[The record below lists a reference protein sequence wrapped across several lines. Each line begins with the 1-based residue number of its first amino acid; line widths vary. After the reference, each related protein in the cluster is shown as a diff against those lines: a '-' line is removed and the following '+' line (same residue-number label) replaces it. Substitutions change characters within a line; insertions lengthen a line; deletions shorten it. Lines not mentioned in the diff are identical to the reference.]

1 MTLMDET
8 RENRTQAQRL
18 VLAQMMEMIEIA
30 RANAIRERNEP
41 FRKTEPL
48 PLFKPQSVAERTTF
62 IRTELEKL
70 TAWYGEM
77 SGFAYAMSAVLE
89 KLDTASVSELEVAL
103 QEVRQQWLDDVAEDP
118 GDEREL
124 QVDPSVRVDAASLLI
139 DSIRRERRKP
149 TRQER
154 QMIHQ
159 AYEALAQGAR
169 VTLPYKPMPVPGYGV
184 TQTHM
189 SVTDPGEG
197 HILGTTTRE
206 EFMRGIYVH
215 VEHLERGHQDRS
227 AVESYRIPSVLNV
240 AKVRMHT
247 GTRAPVTSFIGRP
260 LFDSGRFHLDLWKVV
275 HTMAAAASAMFQQGV
290 AECKFAME
298 RMTAS
303 QIIEFMRSIRT
314 NVLRNP
320 RTQYLS
326 AAFNLNTPI
335 VDDRDGQERRVT
347 ERREIGLLG
356 IELVKAGGF
365 DKVTWDGSADT
376 YPSVPV
382 MEQISH
388 ATAVELVHRAHERGL
403 LTYFSAGFRLPQ
415 IAAAVYAG
423 VDGVGIGGAQILR
436 YMDSD
441 TGFHGPFQPE
451 NIPAILAV
459 RDEAARSPLGRAAA
473 LLARLDWLSAQG
485 NLTDAQ
491 EQLRQELFQ
500 ALCRKEVE
508 ALLEA
513 EPLRSAA

>member
-1 MTLMDET
+1 MTVINEM
-8 RENRTQAQRL
+8 RESRTQAQRL
-18 VLAQMMEMIEIA
+18 VLAQMMEMIEIV
-30 RANAIRERNEP
+30 RADAIRSRHEP
-41 FRKTEPL
+41 FRKTEAI
-48 PLFKPQSVAERTTF
+48 PLFKPQSVAERTVYV
-62 IRTELEKL
+62 RTELEKL
-70 TAWYGEM
+70 AAEFVELT
-77 SGFAYAMSAVLE
+77 GFARAMNEVLQRI
-89 KLDTASVSELEVAL
+89 DTSSVIELEEDL
-103 QEVRQQWLDDVAEDP
+103 QDVRQQWVDDVAEET
-118 GDEREL
+118 GDTREL
-124 QVDPSVRVDAASLLI
+124 EVDPSVRVDAASVLI
-139 DSIRRERRKP
+139 DTLRRERRKP
-149 TRQER
+149 TPQER
-154 QMIHQ
+154 RVIHQ

-169 VTLPYKPMPVPGYGV
+169 LTLPYKPMPLPGHSV

-197 HILGTTTRE
+197 HVLGTTTRE
-206 EFMRGIYVH
+206 EYMRGVIVH

-240 AKVRMHT
+240 AKVRMHV
-247 GTRAPVTSFIGRP
+247 GPRAPVTSFIGRP

-303 QIIEFMRSIRT
+303 QIVEFMRCLRS

-335 VDDRDGQERRVT
+335 VDDRGGVERRVT

-356 IELVKAGGF
+356 IELVKEGGF

-376 YPSVPV
+376 YPSIPV

-415 IAAAVYAG
+415 IAAAVHAG

-436 YMDSD
+436 YMDSE

-451 NIPAILAV
+451 NIPAILAA

-473 LLARLDWLSAQG
+473 LLARLDWLSSQG

-491 EQLRQELFQ
+491 EQLRTELFE

-508 ALLEA
+508 ALIEA
-513 EPLRSAA
+513 APKQSAA

>member
-1 MTLMDET
+1 MTVMNELRDT
-8 RENRTQAQRL
+8 RTQTQRL

-30 RANAIRERNEP
+30 RASAIRARHEP

-48 PLFKPQSVAERTTF
+48 PLFKPQSIAERTAYIRSELGKLSAQYGELSDFAQAMGAVLQQVDTF
-62 IRTELEKL
+62 SAAELE
-70 TAWYGEM
+70 E
-77 SGFAYAMSAVLE
+77 
-89 KLDTASVSELEVAL
+89 ELQDL
-103 QEVRQQWLDDVAEDP
+103 RRQWIDDVAEDT

-124 QVDPSVRVDAASLLI
+124 EVDASVRVDAASVLI
-139 DSIRRERRKP
+139 DSIRRERRMP
-149 TRQER
+149 THRER
-154 QMIHQ
+154 RTIHQ

-169 VTLPYKPMPVPGYGV
+169 LTLPYKPMPLPGKGT
-184 TQTHM
+184 TQTYM

-197 HILGTTTRE
+197 HVLGTSTDE
-206 EFMRGIYVH
+206 DYMRGVIVH
-215 VEHLERGHQDRS
+215 VEHLERGHEDRS
-227 AVESYRIPSVLNV
+227 SVESYRIPSVLNV
-240 AKVRMHT
+240 AKVRMHV
-247 GTRAPVTSFIGRP
+247 GPRAPVTSFIGRP

-303 QIIEFMRSIRT
+303 QIIEFMRSLRS

-335 VDDRDGQERRVT
+335 VDDRGGGERRVT

-356 IELVKAGGF
+356 IELVKEGGF

-376 YPSVPV
+376 YPSIPV

-415 IAAAVYAG
+415 IAAAVHVG

-441 TGFHGPFQPE
+441 TGYHGPFQPE
-451 NIPAILAV
+451 NIPAILAA
-459 RDEAARSPLGRAAA
+459 RDEAAQSPLGRAAA
-473 LLARLDWLSAQG
+473 LLARLDWASSQG
-485 NLTDAQ
+485 HLTDAQ
-491 EQLRQELFQ
+491 ERMREELFE

-508 ALLEA
+508 GLIGAA
-513 EPLRSAA
+513 PMQSAA

>member
-1 MTLMDET
+1 
-8 RENRTQAQRL
+8 
-18 VLAQMMEMIEIA
+18 
-30 RANAIRERNEP
+30 
-41 FRKTEPL
+41 
-48 PLFKPQSVAERTTF
+48 
-62 IRTELEKL
+62 
-70 TAWYGEM
+70 
-77 SGFAYAMSAVLE
+77 
-89 KLDTASVSELEVAL
+89 
-103 QEVRQQWLDDVAEDP
+103 
-118 GDEREL
+118 
-124 QVDPSVRVDAASLLI
+124 
-139 DSIRRERRKP
+139 
-149 TRQER
+149 
-154 QMIHQ
+154 
-159 AYEALAQGAR
+159 
-169 VTLPYKPMPVPGYGV
+169 
-184 TQTHM
+184 
-189 SVTDPGEG
+189 
-197 HILGTTTRE
+197 
-206 EFMRGIYVH
+206 

-303 QIIEFMRSIRT
+303 QIIEFMRCIRT

-382 MEQISH
+382 MEQIPH

-451 NIPAILAV
+451 NIPAILAA

-491 EQLRQELFQ
+491 ERLREELFQ

>member
-1 MTLMDET
+1 MTAMNEMRD
-8 RENRTQAQRL
+8 NRTQAQRL
-18 VLAQMMEMIEIA
+18 VLAQMMEMIEIV
-30 RANAIRERNEP
+30 RAEAIRARHEP
-41 FRKTEPL
+41 FRKTEAI
-48 PLFKPQSVAERTTF
+48 PLFKPQSVAER
-62 IRTELEKL
+62 ISYVRAELEKL
-70 TAWYGEM
+70 AFEFVELT
-77 SGFAYAMSAVLE
+77 GFAQAMNAVLE
-89 KLDTASVSELEVAL
+89 RIDTASVIALEEAL
-103 QEVRQQWLDDVAEDP
+103 QDVRQQWIDDIAEAT
-118 GDEREL
+118 GDTREL
-124 QVDPSVRVDAASLLI
+124 EVDPSVRVDAASVLI
-139 DSIRRERRKP
+139 DSLRREHRKP
-149 TRQER
+149 TPQER
-154 QMIHQ
+154 RVLHQ
-159 AYEALAQGAR
+159 AYELLAQGAR
-169 VTLPYKPMPVPGYGV
+169 MTLPYKPMPLPGLGV

-197 HILGTTTRE
+197 HVLGTTTRE
-206 EFMRGIYVH
+206 EYMRGVIVH

-240 AKVRMHT
+240 AKTRMHV

-298 RMTAS
+298 RMTAT
-303 QIIEFMRSIRT
+303 QIIEFMRCLRS

-335 VDDRDGQERRVT
+335 VDDRGGVERRVT

-356 IELVKAGGF
+356 IELVKEGGF

-382 MEQISH
+382 MEQIPH

-415 IAAAVYAG
+415 IAAAVHAG

-436 YMDSD
+436 YMDSE
-441 TGFHGPFQPE
+441 TGYHGPFQPE
-451 NIPAILAV
+451 NIPSILAA

-473 LLARLDWLSAQG
+473 LLARMDWLSSQG
-485 NLTDAQ
+485 RLTDAQ
-491 EQLRQELFQ
+491 EQFRNELFE
-500 ALCRKEVE
+500 ALCRKDVD

-513 EPLRSAA
+513 APQQSAA

>member
-1 MTLMDET
+1 MTVLNEMRD
-8 RENRTQAQRL
+8 RTQAQRL
-18 VLAQMMEMIEIA
+18 LLAQMMEMIEIV
-30 RANAIRERNEP
+30 RGDAIRSRPGP
-41 FRKTEPL
+41 FRKTEAI
-48 PLFKPQSVAERTTF
+48 PLFKPQSVSERTTYVL
-62 IRTELEKL
+62 TELEKL
-70 TAWYGEM
+70 SAEHAEL
-77 SGFAYAMSAVLE
+77 SGFCLAMNQVVQR
-89 KLDTASVSELEVAL
+89 LDTSSVIQLEEDL
-103 QEVRQQWLDDVAEDP
+103 QDLRVQWLDDVAEDS
-118 GDEREL
+118 GDTRALE
-124 QVDPSVRVDAASLLI
+124 VDPAVRVYSAILLI
-139 DSIRRERRKP
+139 DSLRRECRKP
-149 TRQER
+149 TPQER
-154 QMIHQ
+154 RTVHQ
-159 AYEALAQGAR
+159 AYEALAQGALP
-169 VTLPYKPMPVPGYGV
+169 TLPYQPMPLPGHGV

-197 HILGTTTRE
+197 HVHGTTTRE
-206 EFMRGIYVH
+206 DYMRGVIVH

-240 AKVRMHT
+240 AKVRMHV
-247 GTRAPVTSFIGRP
+247 GGRAPVTSFIGRP

-303 QIIEFMRSIRT
+303 QIVEFMRCLRS

-335 VDDRDGQERRVT
+335 VDDRHGTERRVT

-356 IELVKAGGF
+356 IELVKEGGF

-382 MEQISH
+382 MEQIPH

-415 IAAAVYAG
+415 IAAAVYSG

-436 YMDSD
+436 YMDSE

-451 NIPAILAV
+451 NIPSILAA

-473 LLARLDWLSAQG
+473 LLARLDWMASQGRLAESQEGLRAQ
-485 NLTDAQ
+485 LY
-491 EQLRQELFQ
+491 E
-500 ALCRKEVE
+500 ALCRKDVE
-508 ALLEA
+508 ALIGTAPMEA
-513 EPLRSAA
+513 AA

>member
-1 MTLMDET
+1 MSEM
-8 RENRTQAQRL
+8 RESRPQTQRL

-30 RANAIRERNEP
+30 RARAIQARQGP
-41 FRKTEPL
+41 FRKTEPI
-48 PLFKPQSVAERTTF
+48 PLFKPLSVQERTAYV
-62 IRTELEKL
+62 RAELEKL
-70 TAWYGEM
+70 SSEFGEL
-77 SGFAYAMSAVLE
+77 SEFARAIGGVLQRMDTSSVLE
-89 KLDTASVSELEVAL
+89 LEEELHAL
-103 QEVRQQWLDDVAEDP
+103 RRRWIDDVAEET
-118 GDEREL
+118 GDAREL
-124 QVDPSVRVDAASLLI
+124 EVEPSARVDAASLLI

-149 TRQER
+149 TPQER
-154 QMIHQ
+154 RTLHQ
-159 AYEALAQGAR
+159 AYEALAHGAR
-169 VTLPYKPMPVPGYGV
+169 VSLPYKPLPLPGHGV
-184 TQTHM
+184 TQTNM
-189 SVTDPGEG
+189 SITDPGEG
-197 HILGTTTRE
+197 HVLGTSTRE
-206 EFMRGIYVH
+206 DFMRGVYVH

-227 AVESYRIPSVLNV
+227 AVESYRIPSILNV
-240 AKVRMHT
+240 AKVRMHV
-247 GTRAPVTSFIGRP
+247 GGQAPVTSFIGRP

-303 QIIEFMRSIRT
+303 QIIEFMRCLRS

-335 VDDRDGQERRVT
+335 LDDRDGGERRVT
-347 ERREIGLLG
+347 GRREIGMLG

-388 ATAVELVHRAHERGL
+388 ATAVELVHRAHEQGL

-436 YMDSD
+436 YMDAD

-451 NIPAILAV
+451 NIPAILAA

-473 LLARLDWLSAQG
+473 LLARLDFLSSQRK
-485 NLTDAQ
+485 LTESQ
-491 EQLRQELFQ
+491 ERLRFELFE

-508 ALLEA
+508 GLLE
-513 EPLRSAA
+513 SATLQAA